1 MWVSNAKKVN
11 DTRIKTFAEE
21 NVHFGHNIGDIIL
34 HLWNIIKNSKD
45 NVAQRGIYY
54 RLVSKYCWRTVQC
67 IE

>member
-34 HLWNIIKNSKD
+34 HL
-45 NVAQRGIYY
+45 
-54 RLVSKYCWRTVQC
+54 
-67 IE
+67 